1 MTGTQEDRTKIL
13 TSSQEIPSI
22 SSHRGHMKTSPS
34 ADGRLPDTE
43 EDKRGSQNGA
53 ETGFYPRSR
62 ADYHSLFT
70 VPAKLLRAGLL
81 CSLSHAKADPRL
93 SQTF

>member
-70 VPAKLLRAGLL
+70 VPAKLLRAGPL